1 MSLSTNKSEK
11 SEMKFKVPTKLQ
23 FSVNQVDR
31 VLCRIPKL
39 EFQFLLNFFKIRIWR
54 LHLHPKKTILSKN
67 DRFICSENMLR
78 PTAQCS
84 YALLLTAP
92 SELRQTALSGHHST
106 FSSVIHLSYFIF
118 EIDFPKHSTKAEE
131 RHPEG
136 GARIILT
143 KEVWKFS

>member
-1 MSLSTNKSEK
+1 
-11 SEMKFKVPTKLQ
+11 
-23 FSVNQVDR
+23 
-31 VLCRIPKL
+31 
-39 EFQFLLNFFKIRIWR
+39 
-54 LHLHPKKTILSKN
+54 
-67 DRFICSENMLR
+67 MLW

-118 EIDFPKHSTKAEE
+118 KTDVSKQSTKAEG
-131 RHPEG
+131 RHPQG
-136 GARIILT
+136 GATIILT